1 MTGEPR
7 VLRTRAALA
16 AALAESAGR
25 RGVVMT
31 MGALHEGHLSL
42 VRRARELADQV
53 VVTVFVNPL
62 QFGPQEDLERYPRDL
77 AADVALLA
85 GAGADLVFA
94 PAVAEMFPNGEPSV
108 TVSAGPL
115 GDRLEGAHRPGH
127 FDGVLTIVLRLCH
140 LTRPDVALFG
150 QKDAQ
155 QLVAVR
161 RMVVDLDVGVQVV
174 ACPTV
179 RDADGVA
186 LSSRNDYLDGEQ
198 RGTARALYS
207 SLQAARRAADDGA
220 GADRVRRAAEA
231 VLRAAAGLAVDY
243 VALVSPD
250 TAEDVADDHR
260 GPALLAIAARVG
272 STRLIDNEMMDLHD
286 PREAPANGGEEE
298 R

>member
-7 VLRTRAALA
+7 VLRTRSELAEALA
-16 AALAESAGR
+16 GPVGR

-53 VVTVFVNPL
+53 LVTVFVNPL
-62 QFGPQEDLERYPRDL
+62 QFGPNEDLERYPRDL
-77 AADVALLA
+77 AADVGLLA

-94 PAVAEMFPNGEPSV
+94 PDVAEMFPDGEPSV
-108 TVSAGPL
+108 TVRAGPI

-155 QLVAVR
+155 QLMAIR
-161 RMVVDLDVGVQVV
+161 RMVLDLDVGVQVIG
-174 ACPTV
+174 CPTV

-186 LSSRNDYLDGEQ
+186 LSSRNAYLDGEQ
-198 RGTARALYS
+198 RGTARALYTA
-207 SLQAARRAADDGA
+207 LQAARRAADDGA
-220 GADRVRRAAEA
+220 SAGRVLETAEA
-231 VLRAAAGLAVDY
+231 VLRNTTGLGVDY

-250 TAEDVADDHR
+250 TADDVAADHR
-260 GPALLAIAARVG
+260 GPALLALAARVG
-272 STRLIDNEMMDLHD
+272 STRLIDNEMMDLHGTLD
-286 PREAPANGGEEE
+286 GRTNGGEEE
-298 R
+298 